1 MKIVHT
7 IWSSLLVIQ
16 RGIMILSSS
25 LILLGLGVTVVLRY
39 VFQTGLHGLEE
50 LIIIPAFWMYF
61 IGAAYGTYNKEHITA
76 DILSVYLKGEKKR
89 LWLKVIIS
97 LINCSLI
104 SIFAFWSIEY
114 IIWSINSGAHSN
126 VWKYPMYIPQSSILV
141 GFGLM
146 TLYTFVDL
154 VKDVVKLYRYKT

>member
-1 MKIVHT
+1 
-7 IWSSLLVIQ
+7 
-16 RGIMILSSS
+16 MILSSS

-61 IGAAYGTYNKEHITA
+61 IGAAYGTYTKEHITA
-76 DILSVYLKGEKKR
+76 DIVSVYLKGEKKR

-114 IIWSINSGAHSN
+114 ILWSINSGAHSN

-146 TLYTFVDL
+146 TLYTFVEL
-154 VKDVVKLYRYKT
+154 VKDMLKLYRYKT

>member
-1 MKIVHT
+1 MKIAHT

-61 IGAAYGTYNKEHITA
+61 IGAAYGTYTKEHITA
-76 DILSVYLKGEKKR
+76 DIVSVYLKGEKKR

-114 IIWSINSGAHSN
+114 ILWSINSGAHSN

-146 TLYTFVDL
+146 TLYTFVEL
-154 VKDVVKLYRYKT
+154 VKDMLKLYRYKT

>member
-1 MKIVHT
+1 
-7 IWSSLLVIQ
+7 
-16 RGIMILSSS
+16 MIISSS
-25 LILLGLGVTVVLRY
+25 LILIGLGVTVVLRY
-39 VFQTGLHGLEE
+39 IFQTGLHGLEE

-61 IGAAYGTYNKEHITA
+61 IGAAYGTYKKEHITA
-76 DILSVYLKGEKKR
+76 DIVSVYLKGEKKH
-89 LWLKVIIS
+89 LWLKLIIS

-146 TLYTFVDL
+146 TLYTFVEL
-154 VKDVVKLYRYKT
+154 VNDFIKLYRYKT

>member
-1 MKIVHT
+1 LKLVHT
-7 IWSSLLVIQ
+7 TWNSLLVVQ

-25 LILLGLGVTVVLRY
+25 LILLGLVVTVVLRY

-50 LIIIPAFWMYF
+50 LMIIPAFWMYF
-61 IGAAYGTYNKEHITA
+61 IGAAFGTYKKEHITA
-76 DILSVYLKGEKKR
+76 DIVSVYLKGEKKR

-104 SIFAFWSIEY
+104 SIFAYWSIEY
-114 IIWSINSGAHSN
+114 IIWSINSGAQSN
-126 VWKYPMYIPQSSILV
+126 VWKYPMYIPQSSMLV

-146 TLYTFVDL
+146 TLYTLVEL
-154 VKDVVKLYRYKT
+154 VKDINNLYRYKT